1 MELILSGPQSRG
13 LAGVTRR
20 QLTAEGAV
28 TCVSNCVERNGH
40 ITVAFPSLQHLQK
53 FILGIM
59 GVTFFPL
66 LPELKSIHSKTMG
79 VKSVSPLMP
88 LGMTHNSIIVTVQK
102 LIFKLMM
109 CIIHVERR

>member
-20 QLTAEGAV
+20 QLTEEDAV
-28 TCVSNCVERNGH
+28 TCVSHCVERNGH
-40 ITVAFPSLQHLQK
+40 ITVAFPSLPTFAKVHLGNYGGH
-53 FILGIM
+53 FLS
-59 GVTFFPL
+59 L